1 MPKTRNAVNDLN
13 IQSFLKG
20 LVYTANPE
28 SIPDEA
34 LVQADNF
41 EFDQYT
47 GSIRTAPGMRVLVT
61 EAGDIGAGFYDMT
74 HAVHLFNVG
83 TSLYKTDLTTS
94 TLIGTMTGS
103 SKPIF
108 CLYDT
113 KVLIASG
120 GQLQSWD
127 GTTLSTIADAPVCHY
142 VSYRKGRAVAF
153 NITNDLLSFSA
164 IGDYTAWTNAPA
176 DNSSGQSINI
186 GYKDA
191 SSICSVAEQSQDLL
205 IFKSSGRLYRMVG
218 DFPDEAV
225 YEVSQTAYS
234 ANQYSAVSI
243 VNNTFF
249 VGQMGIWGTGTTQ
262 SYGDI
267 DMVETGANI
276 NPQVILQVDTS
287 AQIWHVYPRRQL
299 WIKTQNDKSV
309 YIFHY
314 NTGAFTRRTFKYQ
327 ISDVWCE
334 GNKVYVAY
342 GTKIAV
348 IDTTIATDDDTAIVA
363 QLKSKRWV
371 ATSLALFVTRIL
383 FETSNII
390 AGDFILKVGTKTIAQ
405 STGITGDIASLD
417 TDIAALDTDPAVDS
431 SFTRIFQRVGIWGSS
446 LDITFTVN
454 TGTIAVRNICLGVT
468 SI

>member
-1 MPKTRNAVNDLN
+1 MPKTRNPVNDLS
-13 IQSFLKG
+13 IQSFIKG

-47 GSIRTAPGMRVLVT
+47 GSIRTAPGIRVLVT
-61 EAGDIGAGFYDMT
+61 QAEEIGKGFYDKT
-74 HAVHLFNVG
+74 HAVHIFSMG
-83 TSLYKTDLTTS
+83 TNIYKTDLNTVA
-94 TLIGTMTGS
+94 LIGALTGLHE
-103 SKPIF
+103 PVF

-127 GTTLSTIADAPVCHY
+127 GTTLSTIADSPVCHY
-142 VSYRKGRAVAF
+142 VSYRKGRAVVF

-164 IGDYTAWTNAPA
+164 IGDYTAWTNVPA
-176 DNSSGQSINI
+176 DTSSGQSINI

-262 SYGDI
+262 SYGDVA
-267 DMVETGANI
+267 MEETGANI

-287 AQIWHVYPRRQL
+287 AKIWHVYPRRQL

-334 GNKVYVAY
+334 GTKVYVAY
-342 GTKIAV
+342 GTKIAIV
-348 IDTTIATDDDTAIVA
+348 DTTIATDDSSAISC

-371 ATSLALFVTRIL
+371 ASRLALFVTRIL
-383 FETSNII
+383 FETSNMI
-390 AGDFILKVGTKTIAQ
+390 AGDYFLTIGNKTIA
-405 STGITGDIASLD
+405 TNAGVTGDIAALD

-431 SFTRIFQRVGIWGSS
+431 SFTRIFQRVGIWNSAI
-446 LDITFTVN
+446 DIRIVVN
-454 TGTIAVRNICLGVT
+454 TGAIAIRNICLGVT
-468 SI
+468 EI